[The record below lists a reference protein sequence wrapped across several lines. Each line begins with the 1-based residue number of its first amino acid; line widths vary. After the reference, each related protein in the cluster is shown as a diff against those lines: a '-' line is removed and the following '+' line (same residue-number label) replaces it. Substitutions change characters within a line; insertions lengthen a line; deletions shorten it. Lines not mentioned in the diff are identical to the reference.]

1 MDKSYIELRIYS
13 VCPYDVTDEPIVE
26 AWHVA
31 SDRMVD
37 EGLTEI
43 YPELIPLGL
52 CDLMEGVMELDPK
65 ITAPEALRTELET
78 LGFSCRMMNT

>member
-1 MDKSYIELRIYS
+1 
-13 VCPYDVTDEPIVE
+13 
-26 AWHVA
+26 
-31 SDRMVD
+31 MVD